1 VRRGNSYIGAPIERV
16 EDLRFL
22 RGRGEYIDDVRRDGL
37 WHAVIFRSSIAH
49 AKIKSI
55 DASAAL
61 AMAGVRAVF
70 TGKDIGPVLPVSPL
84 RVPRPEQHPGAPY
97 LQPVIAGDVLEEP
110 APRMGQGQPIEFP
123 PADRTARNGTDL
135 PVSRLCRVLEQSKN

>member
-1 VRRGNSYIGAPIERV
+1 MRRGNSYIGAPIERV

-37 WHAVIFRSSIAH
+37 WHAVIFRSSVAH

-61 AMAGVRAVF
+61 AMPGVRAVF
-70 TGKDIGPVLPVSPL
+70 TGKDIGSVLPVPL
-84 RVPRPEQHPGAPY
+84 
-97 LQPVIAGDVLEEP
+97 
-110 APRMGQGQPIEFP
+110 
-123 PADRTARNGTDL
+123 
-135 PVSRLCRVLEQSKN
+135 